1 MAGYDF
7 DLITIGA
14 GSGGVAASRR
24 SAILGARVAI
34 CESDRVGGTCVIRGC
49 VPKKLLMYGAQF
61 RDYFEDAAGY
71 GWGISAPEFSWEV
84 LLANKNKEI
93 ERLSKLYRDGLDSAG
108 VTLLQ
113 GRGRL
118 TDPHTIE
125 VSGRTYTASTILIA
139 TGAVPSRLP
148 LPGIEYAITSDDLL
162 ELTELPKSMI
172 IIGGGYIAVE
182 FASILQ
188 GLGIAIQ
195 QVIRADHIL
204 RGFDD
209 DLRKALEQE
218 MARRGIVLHRGVDME
233 RIEATDDGYQCL
245 VARNGRI
252 FQAQNIMVATGRSPN
267 IQGLGLE
274 DLGIEIGRQGEV
286 KVDEWSCTS
295 LANVYAIGDV
305 AGRKALTPIA
315 IAEGRAIAETLYSN
329 HPNQVCYDN
338 IPTAVFSSPHLG
350 TVGFSEAEA
359 IARGHQVDIYQ
370 NSFRALKHAISGRDE
385 RTVIKLVVD
394 SASGQV
400 LGCHML
406 GNDAPEIIQALA
418 IALNCGATKSDF
430 DRTISLHPTAAEE
443 FVTLRK
449 ARG

>member
-34 CESDRVGGTCVIRGC
+34 CESDRVGGTCVLRGC

-61 RDYFEDAAGY
+61 LDHFEDAAGY
-71 GWGISAPEFSWEV
+71 GWRVSAPEFSWEV
-84 LLANKNKEI
+84 LLANKNREV
-93 ERLSKLYRDGLDSAG
+93 ERLSKLYRDGLGSAG

-118 TDPHTIE
+118 TDQHTVE
-125 VSGRTYTASTILIA
+125 VNGRAYTASTILIA
-139 TGAVPSRLP
+139 TGSAPSRP
-148 LPGIEYAITSDDLL
+148 ALPGVECAITSDDLL
-162 ELTELPKSMI
+162 ELAELPKSMI

-182 FASILQ
+182 FAGILR

-218 MARRGIVLHRGVDME
+218 MARCGITLHRQVDME
-233 RIEATDDGYQCL
+233 RVEPTDDGYQRL

-252 FQAQNIMVATGRSPN
+252 FQAQDIMVATGRSPN

-274 DLGIEIGRQGEV
+274 ELGIEISGQGAV
-286 KVDEWSCTS
+286 KVDGWSRSS
-295 LANVYAIGDV
+295 LANIYAIGDV

-315 IAEGRAIAETLYSN
+315 IAEGRAIAETLYN
-329 HPNQVCYDN
+329 NRPTQVCYDN

-350 TVGFSEAEA
+350 TVGLSETEA
-359 IARGHQVDIYQ
+359 VARGHQVDIYQ
-370 NSFRALKHAISGRDE
+370 SSFRALKHTVSGRDE

-394 SASGQV
+394 RPSGRI

-406 GNDAPEIIQALA
+406 GNDAPEIIQSLA
-418 IALNCGATKSDF
+418 VALNCGASKADF

-443 FVTLRK
+443 FMTLRQV
-449 ARG
+449 RR